1 MVCESHEHG
10 HTYGLVLAVGDERAR
25 RSVSPGHATS
35 ITEGGM
41 RNELAVLQ
49 QARARL
55 EEARID
61 SQVAHRRQDASG
73 GLRARVGIEGLDC
86 L

>member
-10 HTYGLVLAVGDERAR
+10 LTYGLVLAVGDERAR

-49 QARARL
+49 QARAT
-55 EEARID
+55 
-61 SQVAHRRQDASG
+61 RRAWSLACVHAASII
-73 GLRARVGIEGLDC
+73 AMASAMAVSS
-86 L
+86 

>member
-1 MVCESHEHG
+1 MAKQARLLRSLLGFVHG
-10 HTYGLVLAVGDERAR
+10 VRVTRAQVLTYSLVLAVGDERAR

-49 QARARL
+49 QARAT
-55 EEARID
+55 
-61 SQVAHRRQDASG
+61 RRA
-73 GLRARVGIEGLDC
+73 
-86 L
+86 